1 MKTTNINKA
10 NPYQSGFKISLLLM
24 IFHFIIA
31 SVAAQEVGIT
41 KQYSIYGGF
50 NVGLL
55 DNGMGPSLAF
65 HFNPGKLKFVQS
77 ELAIAF
83 DHQSGK
89 SFLSGSSYSA
99 TGISLLGGLRVNFR
113 PGKNWNPSVA
123 LLPGFIVGN
132 ENTDRNDSFNH
143 SGFSPAVHFGIS
155 NTISNKHIITLGL
168 FEGGFIHGLSLKYG
182 LLF

>member
-1 MKTTNINKA
+1 
-10 NPYQSGFKISLLLM
+10 M
-24 IFHFIIA
+24 IFQLIIT

-41 KQYSIYGGF
+41 KQFSIHGGF
-50 NVGLL
+50 NIGLL

-65 HFNPGKLKFVQS
+65 HYYPGKLKFVQS

-89 SFLSGSSYSA
+89 SFMSGSRYSS
-99 TGISLLGGLRVNFR
+99 TGISMLGGLRVNFR
-113 PGKNWNPSVA
+113 PGKNWNPSVV
-123 LLPGFIVGN
+123 LLPGLIVGS
-132 ENTDRNDSFNH
+132 ENSDRKNDLNH

-155 NTISNKHIITLGL
+155 NTISNKHMITLGV
-168 FEGGFIHGLSLKYG
+168 FEGGFIQGFSFKYG